1 LEAAAAAPAAAL
13 AVVSWLF
20 LHAFWLLV
28 WLRAGASSD
37 EDAAATVRQLNLML
51 YWSPEVSTEAA
62 LSAESSTVVWTARAL
77 HVLLTLDAVAM
88 MWLLVLRPA
97 TARIKAPTTFDA
109 SEIAS

>member
-1 LEAAAAAPAAAL
+1 L
-13 AVVSWLF
+13 
-20 LHAFWLLV
+20 
-28 WLRAGASSD
+28 D

-88 MWLLVLRPA
+88 MWLLVPA